1 MEINDIRNST
11 AFRGGTFSEYK
22 IADVKSACINEIEQA
37 NEGGSGL
44 SETFENVQNGEIK
57 SESGFRVAMASQ
69 PLEEILMLG
78 WLSRLSF

>member
-1 MEINDIRNST
+1 M
-11 AFRGGTFSEYK
+11 
-22 IADVKSACINEIEQA
+22 
-37 NEGGSGL
+37 L

-57 SESGFRVAMASQ
+57 SESGLRVAMASQ